1 MDIAVQEVQA
11 SSCRRESSARVLRPE
26 AGGVSR
32 VGRLVPG
39 GQEVRQV
46 KGVSSGRLPPQA
58 SSSQEVTRTS
68 LQGMRWSQGRARSQ
82 EVSGQ
87 TWRFTDTPL

>member
-46 KGVSSGRLPPQA
+46 KGVSSGRLWTP
-58 SSSQEVTRTS
+58 RTS